1 MPKTL
6 DEIKKYVGPF
16 SGPQMDQIFYEIL
29 NYTSERFAKGTAGGV
44 PVAAGTP
51 GYNDNS
57 LFYKNQAAAQVSL
70 AQAAAAAAANSAQRA
85 ESAVPAGTDAAVL
98 WTTDQ
103 SAELTADDKAVARK
117 NIMAGSSNKNLLDN
131 PWFTVNQRGLS
142 RYTGPGYTVDRWRTG
157 ATGAT
162 IDIDENGVT
171 LSPDA
176 SFGFQQKLTTELVT
190 ALVGKTVTYSILL
203 QNGTLRTLT
212 FTWPNSPNVGVGVI
226 SGIGTL
232 FVGTTLGISFVH
244 PSTLSIR
251 AIKLELGSVSTL
263 ANDTAPN
270 YAEELAKCQR
280 YFTVITASNNW
291 HPMGF
296 GLATNGTTAYI
307 SLPIPVSMRAGTIT
321 VTVPNITNLNLTG
334 GGSINIAL
342 TSIAF
347 RAISE
352 NAVSL
357 TITTSGLTQ
366 GESYVLYSKAASTT
380 IQISADL

>member
-1 MPKTL
+1 MPADYNIPMTDAQITQAL
-6 DEIKKYVGPF
+6 QLMVERVSEGWAQETYDGSPVG
-16 SGPQMDQIFYEIL
+16 SGSPY
-29 NYTSERFAKGTAGGV
+29 YHKSSKWWAT
-44 PVAAGTP
+44 
-51 GYNDNS
+51 
-57 LFYKNQAAAQVSL
+57 QAAD
-70 AQAAAAAAANSAQRA
+70 AAARA
-85 ESAVPAGTDAAVL
+85 EAAVPAGTAGAVFFDRVQTLTDAQAM
-98 WTTDQ
+98 Q
-103 SAELTADDKAVARK
+103 ARANIVAG
-117 NIMAGSSNKNLLDN
+117 GSNPNLLDN

-263 ANDTAPN
+263 ANDAPPC

-280 YFTVITASNNW
+280 YFKIFKASSGGGVFWGVCQN
-291 HPMGF
+291 
-296 GLATNGTTAYI
+296 TTTAI
-307 SLPIPVSMRAGTIT
+307 F
-321 VTVPNITNLNLTG
+321 PNITNSPQMRTIPTATFSGTIKVRKVGSPSTDHLITGVNMRNNPPVISLECTTTGLTAG
-334 GGSINIAL
+334 DPVMLMFGVGAEIAL
-342 TSIAF
+342 
-347 RAISE
+347 
-352 NAVSL
+352 
-357 TITTSGLTQ
+357 
-366 GESYVLYSKAASTT
+366 
-380 IQISADL
+380 SADL

>member
-1 MPKTL
+1 MPADYNIPMTDAQITQAL
-6 DEIKKYVGPF
+6 QLMVERVSEGWAQETYDGSPVG
-16 SGPQMDQIFYEIL
+16 SGSPY
-29 NYTSERFAKGTAGGV
+29 YHKSSKWWAT
-44 PVAAGTP
+44 
-51 GYNDNS
+51 
-57 LFYKNQAAAQVSL
+57 QAAD
-70 AQAAAAAAANSAQRA
+70 AAARA
-85 ESAVPAGTDAAVL
+85 EAAVPAGTAGAVFFDRVQTLTDAQAM
-98 WTTDQ
+98 Q
-103 SAELTADDKAVARK
+103 ARANIVAG
-117 NIMAGSSNKNLLDN
+117 GSNPNLLDN

-176 SFGFQQKLTTELVT
+176 IFGFQQKLTTELVT

-342 TSIAF
+342 TSIAY

-366 GESYVLYSKAASTT
+366 GEAYVLYSKAASTT